1 MLQMGSRESN
11 TDITHT
17 HSIFNLKHE
26 AYRRLLFINKS
37 RVFHEEIIFQ
47 LLFKFKG
54 FITESFVTARPN
66 VLNLHPHLPPL
77 RLTGAHW
84 NQLSYLLI
92 KSQHML
98 HFTLFLMN
106 TSISKKFAFVF
117 YFQCFCLSWYTLI
130 FKVHI
135 KFKCPIPLSI
145 FSLMVMWC
153 MMVYPLILYH
163 LGHNPCVLQ

>member
-1 MLQMGSRESN
+1 MRLHHRYTCCRWEAERVIN

-17 HSIFNLKHE
+17 HSIFYLKHE
-26 AYRRLLFINKS
+26 AYRRLLFTNKS

-84 NQLSYLLI
+84 NQRSYLLI

-98 HFTLFLMN
+98 HFTLF
-106 TSISKKFAFVF
+106 SDEYF
-117 YFQCFCLSWYTLI
+117 YQQEICICFLLSVLPPLL
-130 FKVHI
+130 VH
-135 KFKCPIPLSI
+135 FNL
-145 FSLMVMWC
+145 
-153 MMVYPLILYH
+153 
-163 LGHNPCVLQ
+163 